1 MRTTLSFQGCK
12 LPGQRTTHVAPLT
25 THAQTRWKCQVSIAT
40 ALTEQWVLFLSQLQ
54 PPTMLAFSL
63 FPILSLPLLSCF
75 LLLSVRALCLRAYW
89 VPKLSGNTRRPPK
102 EPQDILP
109 KRHQLSV
116 CARALHVCVYVS
128 KKLQRAFAA
137 SFRRILWQS
146 AWRKALPTKI
156 RDIFIHSV
164 LDFPIVRIRGNKE
177 NPTK

>member
-1 MRTTLSFQGCK
+1 MSSVKSDSTDRTVSF
-12 LPGQRTTHVAPLT
+12 VF
-25 THAQTRWKCQVSIAT
+25 VSAAT
-40 ALTEQWVLFLSQLQ
+40 PNNASV
-54 PPTMLAFSL
+54 
-63 FPILSLPLLSCF
+63 LSLSHSLSLSLLSCF

-116 CARALHVCVYVS
+116 CARALRVYVYVS

-177 NPTK
+177 NPTKQ